1 MGTGIL
7 ARQSSS
13 STSVETSDSDAAA
26 AKAPTSPVDGLTG
39 GLTDILKRQSEE
51 EEEEEEEE
59 LLAFL
64 AAGGVLNK
72 RQPIDVASL
81 TGLSGDSSDKPA
93 GDDTADGLTGGL
105 RKRQLGGLLGDKPA
119 TPDADGDDST
129 QVRS

>member
-1 MGTGIL
+1 M
-7 ARQSSS
+7 
-13 STSVETSDSDAAA
+13 
-26 AKAPTSPVDGLTG
+26 
-39 GLTDILKRQSEE
+39 
-51 EEEEEEEE
+51 
-59 LLAFL
+59 
-64 AAGGVLNK
+64 NK